1 MARDMDSLKI
11 EYTHVVHLYS
21 DLCAYLKFM
30 VHDGNIEE
38 PTYNM
43 MQKTLSEIFENYK
56 LLSLELEHYIEP
68 FASQKL
74 IDDKIEKIKENN
86 NNVDGILQDIPDE
99 TDIKRIQK
107 YCIESNKLLKEIKD
121 EVQFTFWRD

>member
-1 MARDMDSLKI
+1 MDSLKI
-11 EYTHVVHLYS
+11 EYTHVVNLYR

-43 MQKTLSEIFENYK
+43 MQKTLDEILEKYK
-56 LLSLELEHYIEP
+56 DLSFELERYIEP

-74 IDDKIEKIKENN
+74 IDNKIEKIKENN
-86 NNVDGILQDIPDE
+86 NNVDGILHNIPDE

-107 YCIESNKLLKEIKD
+107 YCVESNKLLKEIKD
-121 EVQFTFWRD
+121 EVQFAFWKD